1 MGYKT
6 SFHLCRR
13 FSSNNNDEE
22 QEIKK
27 EDITR
32 PYLSFLKFP
41 EMETVAKNN
50 ENIKLQVQ
58 NNNLSKRLER
68 RGRGGI
74 KFTEKAKITSSHI
87 TSKSLALIRSICFCT
102 HRFVIFT
109 YQLVILIPGY
119 IFYFPYFYYICLV
132 RFVIFVMPSVQACCF
147 CSYLVIFVSSNV
159 SFYTVLPLSQAFSDR
174 FVIQDCVSSFLN
186 KPLILVAYFCYFC
199 HCLYFWT

>member
-68 RGRGGI
+68 RGWGG
-74 KFTEKAKITSSHI
+74 
-87 TSKSLALIRSICFCT
+87 
-102 HRFVIFT
+102 
-109 YQLVILIPGY
+109 
-119 IFYFPYFYYICLV
+119 
-132 RFVIFVMPSVQACCF
+132 
-147 CSYLVIFVSSNV
+147 SN
-159 SFYTVLPLSQAFSDR
+159 LQR
-174 FVIQDCVSSFLN
+174 
-186 KPLILVAYFCYFC
+186 KRK
-199 HCLYFWT
+199 